1 MNKIVEINNDY
12 SLALPDF
19 LSETDS
25 LNPNASLQYQNLNKE
40 LFVIVIEEDRQ
51 DFTRKIIENKAE
63 EVYPPN
69 LKGYTDIV
77 YHSIGETIKISAK
90 TDIIDLEING
100 LAAKN
105 FTIQGQTQDRISVY
119 YSFTLVKGKEKYYQ
133 IAQWTAKNQK
143 SLFEK
148 QMTEIAASFKQL

>member
-1 MNKIVEINNDY
+1 MSQTIEINEDY
-12 SLALPDF
+12 SLILPDF
-19 LSETDS
+19 LSKTDE
-25 LNPNASLQYQNLNKE
+25 LNLNASLQYQNLDKE

-51 DFTRKIIENKAE
+51 EFTRKILENKVE

-90 TDIIDLEING
+90 TDIEDVEING
-100 LAAKN
+100 LSAKT

-119 YSFTLVKGKEKYYQ
+119 YSFTLVKGKDKYYQ

-143 SLFEK
+143 ALFEK
-148 QMTEIAASFKQL
+148 QMKEIAASFKQL

>member
-1 MNKIVEINNDY
+1 MSQTIEINEDY
-12 SLALPDF
+12 SLILPDF
-19 LSETDS
+19 LSKTDE
-25 LNPNASLQYQNLNKE
+25 LNPNASLQYQNLDKE

-51 DFTRKIIENKAE
+51 EFTRKILENKVE

-90 TDIIDLEING
+90 TDIEDVEING
-100 LAAKN
+100 LSAKT

-119 YSFTLVKGKEKYYQ
+119 YSFTLVKGKDKYYQ

-143 SLFEK
+143 ALFEK
-148 QMTEIAASFKQL
+148 QMKEIAASFKQL

>member
-1 MNKIVEINNDY
+1 MNKLVEINNDY
-12 SLALPDF
+12 SLQLPDF
-19 LSETDS
+19 LSEADT

-40 LFVIVIEEDRQ
+40 LFVIVIEEDRKE
-51 DFTRKIIENKAE
+51 FTRKIVENKAE

-90 TDIIDLEING
+90 TDIKDIEIG
-100 LAAKN
+100 QLPAKT
-105 FTIQGQTQDRISVY
+105 FAIEGQTKDRISVY
-119 YSFTLVKGKEKYYQ
+119 YNFTIVRGTEKYYQ

-143 SLFEK
+143 ALFEK
-148 QMTEIAASFKQL
+148 QMAEIAVSFKQF

>member
-1 MNKIVEINNDY
+1 MNQIVEINNDY
-12 SLALPDF
+12 SLALPNF

-25 LNPNASLQYQNLNKE
+25 LNPNASLQYQNLDKE

-51 DFTRKIIENKAE
+51 EFTRKIIENKAE

-143 SLFEK
+143 ALFEK